1 MTNKQFFN
9 QYCEFIPSKAFNGET
24 GTREYEKQAKLCGQ
38 RYGVRME
45 NPCAGQI
52 ISFNFNDAAEVIQV
66 AKHYDP
72 NLLYWRFYVVD
83 WSK

>member
-1 MTNKQFFN
+1 MTNKQFFDK
-9 QYCEFIPSKAFNGET
+9 YCEFIPRKAFHGELV
-24 GTREYEKQAKLCGQ
+24 TREYEKQAKLCGQ

-52 ISFNFNDAAEVIQV
+52 LSFNFNDAAEVIQV
-66 AKHYDP
+66 AKHYGP
-72 NLLYWRFYVVD
+72 NLLYWKFYVVD